1 MQDPLSIAT
10 QYWGFTS
17 FRPLQKDI
25 INTVGI
31 LKKDTIA
38 LLPTGGG
45 KSLCYQIPA
54 IANEGIA
61 IVISPLIALM
71 KDQTDSLKE
80 KGIKA
85 IALPSGIPYKELDA
99 LLDNCIYG
107 NYKMLYVSP
116 ERLQQEIVLTRIKQ
130 MNVSLIAV
138 DEAHCISQW
147 GHDFRPAYREIFR
160 LREIHPASPII
171 ALTATA
177 TPKVLKEIAS
187 ELHMKDPEC
196 FQSSYERPNLVYTI
210 RQTPNKRE
218 LLIKGLTQH
227 QESAIVYVRNRKST
241 VEIAELLNQRGIKA
255 AAYHGGMP
263 QDQRNKNYAQWRDD
277 VIRVIVGT
285 NAFGMGID
293 KGNVDLVVHLE
304 IPDSIENYFQ
314 EAGRAGRNGQPA
326 KALLVYNQN
335 DMLRLDNQFVKIIP
349 QLADV
354 KWIYKK
360 LNAYFQIPYGEG
372 ADTTHSFNFSSFCA
386 AYQLPTV
393 KTYNTLLSL
402 ERNSII
408 HLTKVFSKRARVL
421 FKQSEMA
428 LTYYLVKNP
437 GLEKVAKTL
446 LRTYG
451 GIHEQEMA
459 IDHNLIASKADCS
472 IAQVHQALLRLDT
485 DDIIT
490 YEHQSFDTSIT
501 FLVPREDEHTI
512 NVIARYVKA
521 QAQKKQEQVAA
532 MKAFV
537 HQQQQCRTISILKYF
552 GEDAT
557 TPCGRCDV
565 CISELNDQ
573 PKRAV
578 KSLEQ
583 LLLDI
588 ISEDQLSSKELIMSL
603 TNLNKSAENRKAMA
617 FRESD
622 ILQTLK
628 TLLAKEKITLT
639 TSNRYKIK

>member
-10 QYWGFTS
+10 HYWGFTS

-25 INTVGI
+25 IYSVGSI
-31 LKKDTIA
+31 KQDTIA

-54 IANEGIA
+54 LANEGIA

-71 KDQTDSLKE
+71 KDQTDGLKK

-107 NYKMLYVSP
+107 NYKMLYLSP

-160 LREIHPASPII
+160 LREIHPRVPII

-177 TPKVLKEIAS
+177 TPKVLEEIAS
-187 ELHMKDPEC
+187 ELQMKDPKR

-210 RQTPNKRE
+210 KQSPNKRE
-218 LLIKGLTQH
+218 LLIKALTHQ

-241 VEIAELLNQRGIKA
+241 VEIAALLNQRGIKA

-263 QDQRNKNYAQWRDD
+263 QDQRNANYARWRDD
-277 VIRVIVGT
+277 SIRVIVGT

-293 KGNVDLVVHLE
+293 KANVDLVVHLE

-326 KALLVYNQN
+326 KALLLYNEN

-349 QLADV
+349 QLSDV

-360 LNAYFQIPYGEG
+360 LNAYFQISYGEG
-372 ADTTHSFNFSSFCA
+372 TNTTHSFNFSSFCA

-393 KTYNTLLSL
+393 KTYNTLLAL

-408 HLTKVFSKRARVL
+408 HLTKEFSKRARVL
-421 FKQSEMA
+421 FQQSEMA

-451 GIHEQEMA
+451 GIHEQETA

-472 IAQVHQALLRLDT
+472 IAQVHQALLRLAA
-485 DDIIT
+485 DDVIT
-490 YEHQSFDTSIT
+490 YEHESFDTSIT
-501 FLVPREDEHTI
+501 FLVPREDDHTI
-512 NVIARYVKA
+512 NVIAKYVKA

-537 HQQQQCRTISILKYF
+537 HQQQQCRTITILKYF
-552 GEDAT
+552 GENT
-557 TPCGRCDV
+557 TRPCGQCDV
-565 CISELNDQ
+565 CL
-573 PKRAV
+573 KRLRNQHTARPQ
-578 KSLEQ
+578 SLEEH
-583 LLLDI
+583 LLNLI
-588 ISEDQLSSKELIMSL
+588 ARHQLSSKEIVTTLEGEKTIAGVQEAY
-603 TNLNKSAENRKAMA
+603 T

-622 ILQTLK
+622 ILQMLK

-639 TSNRYKIK
+639 TSNRYKLK